1 VQVRPDGTGDGQPA
15 ASRQAEVFRRP
26 GIHELRVLAD
36 ALRAE
41 TVGGALLLLA
51 TAVALILANT
61 PASAAYYH
69 LQHLEIGPSALH
81 LHLGLEEWAADG
93 LLAIFFFV
101 AGLELKRE
109 LVAGEMRHLSTALVP
124 VVAAIGGMVVSTS
137 VYLLFNAGHPTAGGW
152 AIPCATDIAFAL
164 AVLAVTGRFLP
175 AALRAFLL
183 TLAVVDDIGAILV
196 IAVVY
201 TSSIKVLPLVA
212 AGGLAALFWLL
223 QRLRFTHWWV
233 MVPLAVVIWALVH
246 ESGIH
251 ATVAGVV
258 LGLLVPVTVPG
269 DEDSPDE
276 TPAEHLEHLIRPLSA
291 GFAVPA
297 FAFLAAGLTVSAGS
311 LQQVFTGR
319 GGLGIIVG
327 LIVGKA
333 VGVFGGAYLTARFTH
348 ARLSP
353 ELSWP
358 DVFAVAALSGIGFT
372 VALLISDLAFGES
385 SARTTIA
392 KTAVVVASL
401 VASLIGFGLLTLRNR
416 HYRVLRAA
424 EEATSRLS

>member
-1 VQVRPDGTGDGQPA
+1 MRMRPGAADDGQP
-15 ASRQAEVFRRP
+15 VLFRRP
-26 GIHELRVLAD
+26 GIHELRVLVD

-61 PASAAYYH
+61 PASHAYYH
-69 LQHLEIGPSALH
+69 LQHLEVGPSALH
-81 LHLGLEEWAADG
+81 LHLSLEEWAADG

-124 VVAAIGGMVVSTS
+124 VLAAIGGMVVPAI
-137 VYLLFNAGHPTAGGW
+137 VYLLFNAGHPTARGW

-196 IAVVY
+196 IALVY
-201 TSSIKVLPLVA
+201 TSSISVLPLIGA
-212 AGGLAALFWLL
+212 IALLALFWLL
-223 QRLRFTHWWV
+223 QRLRFTRWWV
-233 MVPLAVVIWALVH
+233 MVPLAVIIWALMH
-246 ESGIH
+246 ESGVH
-251 ATVAGVV
+251 ATVAGVA
-258 LGLLVPVTVPG
+258 LGLLVPVKVPG
-269 DEDSPDE
+269 DADSPDE
-276 TPAEHLEHLIRPLSA
+276 TPAERLEHIVRPVSA
-291 GFAVPA
+291 GLAVPA
-297 FAFLAAGLTVSAGS
+297 FAFLAAGLTVSGSS

-319 GGLGIIVG
+319 GGLGVIVG
-327 LIVGKA
+327 LVAGKA
-333 VGVFGGAYLTARFTH
+333 LGVFGGAYLTARLTR

-358 DVFAVAALSGIGFT
+358 DVFAVAVLSGIGFT
-372 VALLISDLAFGES
+372 VSLLISDLAFGEGTPP
-385 SARTTIA
+385 ATIA
-392 KTAVVVASL
+392 KTAVLLASVL
-401 VASLIGFGLLTLRNR
+401 ASIVGFGLLMLRNR
-416 HYRVLRAA
+416 HHRALKT
-424 EEATSRLS
+424 ATAASAA